1 MSNPEPRFASS
12 SAFVYG
18 NDGLNPALRPTNG
31 SLRAREQRRLRSREG
46 DGQRHTQHEGHAG
59 EGDDIY
65 SSGSERD
72 ADEDLHPGSDFGSGS
87 SPEPYM
93 SDYDDEN
100 WGPLERGER
109 MPRSR
114 EMRVRQG
121 SEGYEVRPMGDWNIV
136 DDHPMPRG
144 DRPWEEEGRYNVYHP
159 DVEWE
164 EESDE
169 GEMDVDLPEE
179 HRQAISM

>member
-1 MSNPEPRFASS
+1 MSNPEPRYASS

-31 SLRAREQRRLRSREG
+31 SLRAREQHRTRDDHNTPPEG
-46 DGQRHTQHEGHAG
+46 QEEG
-59 EGDDIY
+59 DIY

-72 ADEDLHPGSDFGSGS
+72 ADDDLHPGSDMGSGS
-87 SPEPYM
+87 SPEPYL

-109 MPRSR
+109 MPRPRPR

-136 DDHPMPRG
+136 DDHDLDLDPQRQQRRPE
-144 DRPWEEEGRYNVYHP
+144 DTRPWEEEGRYNIYHP
-159 DVEWE
+159 DGDWE
-164 EESDE
+164 EESE
-169 GEMDVDLPEE
+169 GELDERRRE
-179 HRQAISM
+179 HP